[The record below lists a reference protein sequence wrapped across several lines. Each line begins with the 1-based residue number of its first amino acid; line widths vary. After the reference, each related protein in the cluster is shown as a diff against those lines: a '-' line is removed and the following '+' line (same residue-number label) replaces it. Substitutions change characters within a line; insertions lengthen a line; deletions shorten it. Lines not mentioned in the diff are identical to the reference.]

1 VKTTIGTGLA
11 TELLTR
17 AKKNRDAG
25 GVARKGVEAAV
36 LAASGVRLPTLELL
50 TLHLLFL
57 YSEGDV
63 RPGYFRRAIFNCT
76 RLIAIRYQ

>member
-1 VKTTIGTGLA
+1 MKTTIGTGLA

-50 TLHLLFL
+50 TLHLL